1 MFILTAPQIRE
12 SEQFTMQM
20 QGISALQLME
30 NAATA
35 FTDEFLNMA
44 GDFKIDEVVICCGHG
59 NNGGDG
65 LVIARLLTQKKCKVK
80 VVLCDNELFS
90 RSPLFEKNLERLLSI
105 NEKTLSIVNKIEA
118 HTLEALSE
126 RVVVLDAIF
135 GIGLNRPVSGHYAKI
150 IELINNSGFPVISVD
165 IPSGLFADKP
175 TPAKAPIVQAFSTFT
190 MQYMKLA
197 LLLPE
202 NYHYCGNIKTIEV
215 GMLIPACFNLNTLD
229 TIPTVFDLHS
239 ILRQPSKF
247 DHKGFNGHGL
257 LVAGSAMMPGA
268 AFLATKAALRSGIGK
283 ITVHVPQKVAPMMP
297 VAIPEAIVQ
306 SDKNEDIFTNVDLTH
321 LNNINAIAI
330 GCGLSTA
337 PKSANGLKDLLSML
351 FSPVILDADALN
363 MLAQHRVWLHDIPSN
378 SILTP
383 HSKEFERLAGK
394 ADNDFERLDL
404 LRAFAKKY
412 QVIVILKGANTAIAL
427 PTGKICFCIT
437 GNPGMATAGSGDV
450 LTGILL
456 ALLAKGYPPLHVALL
471 GTFLHGLAGDL
482 AVKSG
487 QSYESLIA
495 SDIIEHLG
503 AAYNIFH
510 SPEKMWES

>member
-12 SEQFTMQM
+12 SEQFTLQM

-30 NAATA
+30 NAAIA

-65 LVIARLLTQKKCKVK
+65 LAIARLLTQKEFKVK
-80 VVLCDNELFS
+80 VLLCDNGQFS
-90 RSPLFEKNLERLLSI
+90 RSPLFEKNLERLLSM
-105 NEKTLSIVNKIEA
+105 NENTLSVVNEIEE
-118 HTLEALSE
+118 HTLDVLSG

-135 GIGLNRPVSGHYAKI
+135 GIGLDRPVSGHYAKI

-175 TPAKAPIVQAFSTFT
+175 TPTNAPVVRAFSTFT

-202 NYHYCGNIKTIEV
+202 TYLYCGNVTAIEV
-215 GMLIPACFNLNTLD
+215 GMLIPAYFDLNTLD
-229 TIPTVFDLHS
+229 TIPTISELHS

-247 DHKGFNGHGL
+247 DHKGSNGHGL
-257 LVAGSAMMPGA
+257 LVAGSTMMPGA
-268 AFLATKAALRSGIGK
+268 AFLAAKAALRSGIGK
-283 ITVHVPQKVAPMMP
+283 ITAHVPQKTATMMP

-306 SDKNEDIFTNVDLTH
+306 SDKNEDIFTNVDFTQ

-330 GCGLSTA
+330 GCGLGTA
-337 PKSANGLKDLLSML
+337 PKSTNGLKDLLSMIS
-351 FSPVILDADALN
+351 SPVILDADALN
-363 MLAQHRVWLHDIPSN
+363 MLAQHRVWLHDIPPN

-383 HSKEFERLAGK
+383 HLKEFERLAGK
-394 ADNDFERLDL
+394 ADNGFERLDL

-427 PTGKICFCIT
+427 PTGKICFCIA

-456 ALLAKGYPPLHVALL
+456 ALLAKGYPPLHVTLL

-482 AVKSG
+482 AVKNG

-495 SDIIEHLG
+495 SDIIEYLG
-503 AAYNIFH
+503 TAYHILH
-510 SPEKMWES
+510 SPEKA

>member
-12 SEQFTMQM
+12 CEQFTMQM
-20 QGISALQLME
+20 LDISALQLME

-35 FTDEFLNMA
+35 FTDEFLHIA
-44 GDFKIDEVVICCGHG
+44 DDLKIDEVVICCGHG

-65 LVIARLLTQKKCKVK
+65 LAIARLLTQKEFKVK
-80 VVLCDNELFS
+80 VVLCDNEQFS

-105 NEKTLSIVNKIEA
+105 NRQTLSIINKIKE
-118 HTLEALSE
+118 HTLNAFSE
-126 RVVVLDAIF
+126 RTVILDAIF
-135 GIGLNRPVSGHYAKI
+135 GIGLNRPVSGHYAKV
-150 IELINNSGFPVISVD
+150 IELINNSEFPVIAVD

-175 TPAKAPIVQAFSTFT
+175 TPVHAPIVQSFSTFT
-190 MQYMKLA
+190 MQYMKPA

-202 NYHYCGNIKTIEV
+202 IYHCCGNVKVIET
-215 GMLIPACFNLNTLD
+215 GMLIPAYFDSNTLD
-229 TIPTVFDLHS
+229 TIPTIFELHS

-247 DHKGFNGHGL
+247 DHKGSNGHGL
-257 LVAGSAMMPGA
+257 LIAGSSMMPGA

-283 ITVHVPQKVAPMMP
+283 ITAHVPQKVAPMVP

-306 SDKNEDIFTNVDLTH
+306 SDKNEDIFTGVDFTQ

-337 PKSANGLKDLLSML
+337 SESVNGFKDLLSMISNPL
-351 FSPVILDADALN
+351 ILDADALN
-363 MLAQHRVWLHDIPSN
+363 MLAQHQVWLHDIPPG

-383 HSKEFERLAGK
+383 HPKEFERLAGK
-394 ADNDFERLDL
+394 AENGFERLDL

-427 PTGKICFCIT
+427 PAGKICFCST

-456 ALLAKGYPPLHVALL
+456 ALLAKGYPPLHAALL

-482 AVKSG
+482 AIKNG

-495 SDIIEHLG
+495 SDITEHLG
-503 AAYNIFH
+503 AAYSLLH
-510 SPEKMWES
+510 SPEKAWES